1 VAGVRPGAV
10 AALSLVAAL
19 VGGAAALAIG
29 EATDVVGETKTVVV
43 APAPAR
49 GDADGGVGNLN
60 GGVRN
65 SPAQPASS
73 AKPLPGNVFNPARIY
88 RERSAGVVTLY
99 ATFGDEDSPEAASQ
113 GSGFVVSP
121 KGYILTNSHVVTTA
135 GDGSGGK
142 AARAR
147 AVYVQ
152 FEDGERV
159 PARLVGS
166 DPFDDVAVVQVDP
179 RLHALAPVPLG
190 DSDDVIV
197 GEPVAAIGS
206 PFGNQNSLS
215 VGVVSAT
222 RRSID
227 SLTSQY
233 NVVDA
238 IQTDAPINRGNS
250 GGPLFDAN
258 GLVIGVNAQ
267 IRSDSGRNEGVG
279 FAIPIDAAKRSLQQL
294 VANGQVSYAFV
305 GIETSD
311 LTPSLARR
319 FGYEVSR
326 AAVISTV
333 RPDSPAARAG
343 LRGGSREAEFNGLS
357 FMTGGDA
364 IVAIDG
370 RRVRGADDVVRIV
383 TEQLLPGDVA
393 VFTVL
398 RDGRRQSIPVR
409 LGTRS
414 LGE

>member
-1 VAGVRPGAV
+1 
-10 AALSLVAAL
+10 
-19 VGGAAALAIG
+19 
-29 EATDVVGETKTVVV
+29 
-43 APAPAR
+43 
-49 GDADGGVGNLN
+49 
-60 GGVRN
+60 
-65 SPAQPASS
+65 
-73 AKPLPGNVFNPARIY
+73 
-88 RERSAGVVTLY
+88 
-99 ATFGDEDSPEAASQ
+99 
-113 GSGFVVSP
+113 
-121 KGYILTNSHVVTTA
+121 
-135 GDGSGGK
+135 
-142 AARAR
+142 
-147 AVYVQ
+147 
-152 FEDGERV
+152 
-159 PARLVGS
+159 VGS

-179 RLHALAPVPLG
+179 KLHALAPVPLG
-190 DSDDVIV
+190 DSDDVVV

-294 VANGQVSYAFV
+294 VAKGRVSYAFV

-370 RRVRGADDVVRIV
+370 RQVRGADDVVRVV

>member
-1 VAGVRPGAV
+1 VADVRPGAV

-29 EATDVVGETKTVVV
+29 KATDVVGDTKTVVV

-49 GDADGGVGNLN
+49 GDANGDFGNPN
-60 GGVRN
+60 EGVRN
-65 SPAQPASS
+65 SPAQPTS
-73 AKPLPGNVFNPARIY
+73 AARPLPGNLFNPARIY
-88 RERSAGVVTLY
+88 RERSAGVVTIY
-99 ATFGDEDSPEAASQ
+99 ATFGDGDSPEAASQ

-135 GDGSGGK
+135 GDGSGK
-142 AARAR
+142 ATRAK

-179 RLHALAPVPLG
+179 KLHALAPVPLG

-279 FAIPIDAAKRSLQQL
+279 FAIPINAAKRSLQQL
-294 VANGQVSYAFV
+294 VANGKVSYAFV

-319 FGYEVSR
+319 LGYEVSR

-343 LRGGSREAEFNGLS
+343 LRGGSREVQFNGLS
-357 FMTGGDA
+357 VMTGGDA

-370 RRVRGADDVVRIV
+370 RRVRSADDVVRIV
-383 TEQLLPGDVA
+383 TEELLPGDVA

-398 RDGRRQSIPVR
+398 RDGRRRSIPVR